1 MQSKRTSALSRRAF
15 AASAIVISLTALL
28 STAWPV
34 PIAVAQVP
42 TGSIEGTVVDIRGA
56 AIPDARIAI
65 IQSARGR
72 KLSADTTSKG
82 VYVVSALEAGDYE
95 LKFTAKG
102 FKTAVLN
109 LKVEVGE
116 ATSGNVSL
124 EVAPSEMAYQVPRP

>member
-1 MQSKRTSALSRRAF
+1 MQRKRTSALSRRAF

-28 STAWPV
+28 STAWSA

-82 VYVVSALEAGDYE
+82 VYVR
-95 LKFTAKG
+95 T
-102 FKTAVLN
+102 
-109 LKVEVGE
+109 
-116 ATSGNVSL
+116 
-124 EVAPSEMAYQVPRP
+124 VAISSTMGPGVNIDTTPYR